1 MLRALALT
9 VVVGAAAGAVFLV
22 PTFWGKPWSI
32 DHFFLRETLALAL
45 DHPMLLSYA
54 RVLEP
59 YDLDYY
65 SDELEDFSAEASR
78 RELER
83 ARAAREGLS
92 AFDGDELTREQRLS
106 AAILAW
112 FLDHELAG
120 EPFLE
125 HGYPINAFNGTHDF
139 VADFLLNQHQ
149 VNDAGDAE
157 TYLARLAAFDDAI
170 AQLRARVEAA
180 ATRGIVPPRFIL
192 ERVREG
198 LAEFRRPETAEHP
211 LVAKLARRAEELPE
225 VGEDEGADWV
235 ARAARILDDELLPAY
250 AGLDDQIA
258 ALAVRSTNDAGVW
271 KLPDGDAYYR
281 WVLRG
286 HTTTALSPDEVHEIG
301 QREVERIHARMRT
314 LFAERGTPTEDP
326 VAGLQ
331 ALGREPTQLYADDDA
346 GRAAILA
353 DYERI
358 IAEIDARLPEWFER
372 LPAAGV
378 RVERVPAFREAG
390 SAGAYYN
397 PPPLDGS
404 KPGVFYKN
412 LANVSETPRFGMR
425 TLAVHEAVPGHH
437 LQIALAME
445 SEGLPLFRR
454 FLPFTAFVEGW
465 ALYSERLASEVG
477 LFPTPEDQLGQL
489 QAENFRAVRLIVDT
503 GLHAKRWTRERAIDT
518 MVSLTGMPRSDVT
531 REVERYVV
539 APGQACAYKI
549 GQLEILALRDRAR
562 EALGDGFDLRRF
574 HSQVLEGGSVPLE
587 VLATEIDGW
596 IARGGS

>member
-1 MLRALALT
+1 MLRVLL
-9 VVVGAAAGAVFLV
+9 AAGAALVVAATAFLV
-22 PTFWGKPWSI
+22 PTLWGKPWSI
-32 DHFFLRETLALAL
+32 DHFFLRETISLAL

-65 SDELEDFSAEASR
+65 SVELEDFRAEASKA
-78 RELER
+78 ELER
-83 ARAAREGLS
+83 ARVAREGLR
-92 AFDGDELTREQRLS
+92 AFEGDALTGEQRLS

-125 HGYPINAFNGTHDF
+125 HDYPINAFNGSHDF
-139 VADFLLNQHQ
+139 IADFLLNQHQ

-157 TYLARLAAFDDAI
+157 TYLARLAAFDEAV
-170 AQLRARVEAA
+170 AQLQRRVADAA
-180 ATRGIVPPRFIL
+180 ERGIVPPRFIL

-198 LAEFRRPETAEHP
+198 LVEFQRPETVAHP
-211 LVAKLARRAEELPE
+211 LVAKLARRAEELDE
-225 VGEDEGADWV
+225 VTEQEGAIWV
-235 ARAARILDDELLPAY
+235 ERAVRVMETQLLPAY
-250 AGLDDQIA
+250 QGLEAQVA
-258 ALAVRSTNDAGVW
+258 ALARDASDDAGVW
-271 KLPDGDAYYR
+271 KLPDGQAYYR
-281 WVLRG
+281 WALRG
-286 HTTTALSPDEVHEIG
+286 HTTTSLSPDEVHEIG
-301 QREVERIHARMRT
+301 QREVERIHAQMRG
-314 LFAERGTPTEDP
+314 LFAERGTPTDDP

-331 ALGREPTQLYADDDA
+331 ALGREPAQLYPDDDT
-346 GRAAILA
+346 GRAQILE
-353 DYERI
+353 DYQRI
-358 IAEIDARLPEWFER
+358 ITEIEGRLPEWFER
-372 LPAAGV
+372 LPRAGV

-412 LANVSETPRFGMR
+412 LAQVSETARFGMR

-477 LFPTPEDQLGQL
+477 LFPTPEDRLGQL

-549 GQLEILALRDRAR
+549 GQLQILELRARAR
-562 EALGDGFDLRRF
+562 EALGDRFDLRAF
-574 HSQVLEGGSVPLE
+574 HTQVLEGGSVPLE
-587 VLATEIDGW
+587 VLETEVEAW
-596 IARGGS
+596 IERAGS